1 MGVSV
6 AQGAGPDRPAPSLNR
21 PAAGLGQQGS
31 AVDRQAA
38 SLDRQASSLDRQA
51 YGFRPDLLTIQQ
63 SPPSTWPRGMLIAI
77 LVLIAL
83 LMAWA
88 VFAKLDI
95 IASAQGRL
103 VPMTFTKVVHP
114 AESGVVLEI
123 KVKDGDLVKAGQVL
137 MRLDARLAK
146 SEMGGLTRDVAIKGL
161 TLRRIDAELSG
172 GVFVAPASAPRDV
185 AAQVETQ
192 FRSRRQSYQDAIAQE
207 SEALK
212 KAKAELASGEQV
224 LSKLRQTLP
233 SYKQSADAY
242 EKLFKDGFVGDL
254 AANEKKRDYVERE
267 QDLRAHESTV
277 ESLRAVIAGSERK
290 LASIKSSYTTQLE
303 NERIETV
310 TLLNKSAQELDK
322 STIKSG
328 LLDITAP
335 TDGVVKD
342 LAVTTRGAV
351 VQAGAL
357 LMNIVPREE
366 PVQAEVLL
374 SNEDVGFVSVGQK
387 AFIKIAAYPFQKYGL
402 LEGKVTHLSADS
414 SDPKQTQPQQPQLT
428 YRALV
433 SLDAQRLMS
442 PSGEPLN
449 MSPGM
454 LVSAEIHQGKR
465 TVLEYLLSPVLKVR
479 SEAARER

>member
-1 MGVSV
+1 MGVS
-6 AQGAGPDRPAPSLNR
+6 AADGIGLERPVPTL
-21 PAAGLGQQGS
+21 
-31 AVDRQAA
+31 DRQAI
-38 SLDRQASSLDRQA
+38 SLDRQAH
-51 YGFRPDLLTIQQ
+51 GVRPDLLTIQQ
-63 SPPSTWPRGMLIAI
+63 SPPSAWPRGMLFAI
-77 LVLIAL
+77 LVLVAL

-88 VFAKLDI
+88 VYAKLDI

-123 KVKDGDLVKAGQVL
+123 RVKDGDVVKAGQVL
-137 MRLDARLAK
+137 MRLDERLAK
-146 SEMGGLTRDVAIKGL
+146 SEMSGLTRDVAIKRL

-172 GVFVAPASAPRDV
+172 GLFVAPTSAPRDV
-185 AAQVETQ
+185 AAQVQTQ
-192 FRSRRQSYQDAIAQE
+192 FKARRQSYQDAIGQE
-207 SEALK
+207 TEALK
-212 KAKAELASGEQV
+212 KAKAELASAEQV

-233 SYKQSADAY
+233 SYKQSAEAY
-242 EKLFKDGFVGDL
+242 EKLLKEGYVGDL
-254 AANEKKRDYVERE
+254 AANEKKREFVERD

-303 NERIETV
+303 NERIETI

-387 AFIKIAAYPFQKYGL
+387 AFVKIAAFPFQKYGL

-414 SDPKQTQPQQPQLT
+414 ADPKQQQQASQVQLT

-433 SLDAQRLMS
+433 SLDAQKLIS
-442 PSGEPLN
+442 PAGDKLN
-449 MSPGM
+449 LSPGM
-454 LVSAEIHQGKR
+454 LVSAEIHQGRR

-479 SEAARER
+479 AEAARER